1 MKLQFLSAS
10 NGLPLAKSCDTNGV
24 WSSAPRALLFN
35 HFAAE
40 VATAAELLDVLQAA
54 GEAGACFVQG
64 VVKAGQQ
71 GIRRLAHSTIERG
84 LLAPATIA
92 SRPLEII
99 AFDVDKLDL
108 PTELHGQV
116 LDHAAVGRFAAGF
129 LGAGF
134 EVAEMVV
141 QFTAKHG
148 LNSDIAC
155 LRLWFVLAEPTTPE
169 ACKALCRVANERS
182 GSSSFDPAIFSQAQI
197 HFLAAPIFENP
208 DHDPCQGVARFAL
221 VLALGDDKPRASV
234 PVHQPAVRKL
244 PDTQRLQHPEHT
256 PSLSEWANGLIPDV
270 GFHQSLLRQA
280 LAAAKMGFDTG
291 STVNRLQN
299 ALTVGLPKSGLSE
312 SRQDEIQ
319 RRCVAGNEIQKA
331 VDWASV
337 ALQAEAVPLKGVW
350 ARDLAAGAHAADP
363 WLYAVAL
370 ARRYEARAPKR
381 IGCFALAARIA
392 RACGLD
398 TGDQAALA
406 QLVQL
411 LVAERRARSAVLAS
425 RLAVEAARLLRNRL
439 QQALAASSEVNHALT
454 NHPPALGELLELNEA
469 NLTYQV
475 ADNLQAASLVC
486 DANADSICVVIAPM
500 GLGKT
505 EVLLKG
511 QVNAAKH
518 SVVVNHRR
526 SLVADSCK
534 RLGLKDYRDNDF
546 NASRLGICVDSLP
559 KYFSRFG
566 NLDLLAIDEFTQ
578 VIAACCLPG
587 PMKKQSVVQD
597 QLLSLIKTS
606 GKVILTEASVSPEAL
621 VFLSRAMKK
630 IVVIEILSAEKE
642 LTATILSDAN
652 SGNNAL
658 IQVRRLL
665 ESGERVLLATDSS
678 ELIKSVDALC
688 VELAIP
694 ASGFA
699 CVHSDSVGQ
708 HTELLK
714 DINANVGSLRL
725 LAYSPAIQSGVSLT
739 TPHFTRHLGVY
750 NGVIAPSD
758 FFQML
763 RRDRTASSF
772 ELILCNEVNNGLET
786 DMLALHQQWLRACN
800 EEALKQRL
808 SGVFSNADI
817 DRAAHQAAL
826 NEQLNSAGNNLV
838 FLLEASGWTVD
849 YEDFIAEDEEKVA
862 AKETTAAR
870 KERELQAILAAPAL
884 FGQDWRELERKQE
897 AGRLRGDEV
906 ATYQHGIIR
915 RWLCLDSEKALDVGP
930 LMPLTAER
938 LNFYDRGRVIP
949 RVRSLELVLGDGVH
963 LRIESARD
971 KHKIM
976 ADKINPFARH
986 DLYRELLGAEM
997 VELLETGT
1005 GAWRLKAAHA
1015 ENLWLAVAGEPAVFR
1030 GFGIEVP
1037 NTKPQRLTGWAK
1049 SMLEGLG
1056 VVFGEKERV
1065 MTNGV
1070 QGYEFPVDLEA
1081 TMAQVE
1087 AARRRMSFALT
1098 TEDSGISSD
1107 DYWRMI
1113 EQSNLPAE
1121 YKAMKLAKR
1130 ASEKA
1135 AKGGRAELRK

>member
-10 NGLPLAKSCDTNGV
+10 NGLPLAKSCDASGV
-24 WSSAPRALLFN
+24 WSSAPRSLLFN

-40 VATAAELLDVLQAA
+40 VDTAAELLEALQAA

-64 VVKAGQQ
+64 TVKVDQQ

-92 SRPLEII
+92 SRPLEVI

-129 LGAGF
+129 LGADF
-134 EVAEMVV
+134 EAAEMVV

-148 LNSDIAC
+148 LASDIAC
-155 LRLWFVLAEPTTPE
+155 LRLWYVLAEPTTPE

-182 GSSSFDPAIFSQAQI
+182 GSSSFDPALFSQAQI

-208 DHDPCQGVARFAL
+208 DHDPCQGGERFAL
-221 VLALGDDKPRASV
+221 VLALGGDKPRASV
-234 PVHQPAVRKL
+234 PVQQPAARKL
-244 PDTQRLQHPEHT
+244 PTDRPLQHPATT
-256 PSLSEWANGLIPDV
+256 PNLSEWTAGLIPDV

-280 LAAAKMGFDTG
+280 LAAARMGFDTG

-299 ALTVGLPKSGLSE
+299 ALAVGLPKSGLSE
-312 SRQDEIQ
+312 QRQGEIQ

-337 ALQAEAVPLKGVW
+337 ALQAEAVILKNIW

-370 ARRYEARAPKR
+370 AKRYETRAPKR
-381 IGCFALAARIA
+381 IGSFALAARIA

-398 TGDQAALA
+398 AGDSAAIA

-411 LVAERRARSAVLAS
+411 LVTERRARSAGLAS
-425 RLAVEAARLLRNRL
+425 RLAVDAARTLRNRL
-439 QQALAASSEVNHALT
+439 HQALAASNEVNHALT
-454 NHPPALGELLELNEA
+454 AHPPALGELLDLNEA
-469 NLTYQV
+469 NLTYQI

-486 DANADSICVVIAPM
+486 DANADSVCVVIAPM

-518 SVVVNHRR
+518 SVVINHRR

-546 NASRLGICVDSLP
+546 NASRLGVCVDSLP
-559 KYFSRFG
+559 KYFSRLG
-566 NLDLLAIDEFTQ
+566 HLDLLAIDEFTQ
-578 VIAACCLPG
+578 VIAACTLPG
-587 PMKKQSVVQD
+587 PMKRQSTVQD

-642 LTATILSDAN
+642 LTATILSEAN
-652 SGNNAL
+652 NSNSAL

-665 ESGERVLLATDSS
+665 ESGEHVLLATDSS
-678 ELIKSVDALC
+678 ELIKSVEALC
-688 VELAIP
+688 VELALP
-694 ASGFA
+694 ASSFA
-699 CVHSDSVGQ
+699 CVHSDTVGQ
-708 HTELLK
+708 HAELLK
-714 DINANVGSLRL
+714 DINANVGELQL
-725 LAYSPAIQSGVSLT
+725 LAYSPAVQSGVSLT
-739 TPHFTRHLGVY
+739 TQHFTRHLGVY

-758 FFQML
+758 FLQML

-772 ELILCNEVNNGLET
+772 ELVLCNEVSSGLET
-786 DMLALHQQWLRACN
+786 DMLALHQQWIRACN

-808 SGVFSNADI
+808 AGVFGNADL

-826 NEQLNSAGNNLV
+826 NAQLNDAGNNLV
-838 FLLEASGWTVD
+838 FLLEASGWAVE
-849 YEDFIAEDEEKVA
+849 YEDLLAEDEEKTA

-870 KERELQAILAAPAL
+870 KERELQAILEAPAL
-884 FGQDWRELERKQE
+884 FGQDWLALKHKQE
-897 AGRLRGDEV
+897 AGRLRGDDV

-915 RWLCLDSEKALDVGP
+915 RWLCLDSEKALEVGP
-930 LMPLTAER
+930 LVPLTAEM
-938 LNFYDRGRVIP
+938 LTLYDQGRVIP
-949 RVRSLELVLGDGVH
+949 RVRSLELALGDGVH
-963 LRIESARD
+963 LRIESTRD
-971 KHKIM
+971 SHRIC

-986 DLYRELLGAEM
+986 ELYRELLGAEL
-997 VELLETGT
+997 VGLLETGT
-1005 GAWRLKAAHA
+1005 GTWRLKAAHA
-1015 ENLWLAVAGEPAVFR
+1015 ENLWQAVASEPAVFR
-1030 GFGIEVP
+1030 GFGIKVP
-1037 NTKPQRLTGWAK
+1037 SAKPQRLTGWAK

-1065 MTNGV
+1065 MTNGAREC
-1070 QGYEFPVDLEA
+1070 EFPVDLDA

-1087 AARRRMSFALT
+1087 AARRRMSFALA
-1098 TEDSGISSD
+1098 TEDSGISID
-1107 DYWRMI
+1107 DYWQMI
-1113 EQSNLPAE
+1113 EQSALPTE

-1130 ASEKA
+1130 AAEMA
-1135 AKGGRAELRK
+1135 ARDAVPS